1 VTTEENEIEQF
12 RTTRLNFLE
21 YLETCMN
28 KNVGSLPDI
37 SDIMS
42 KTPEERIIT
51 YRRFFADLR
60 LSRLYFQLTVLSYF
74 SGAEKPDNKNQ
85 FSKEL
90 ETFVSFYDQIDIWL
104 DKLTKEG
111 IYSEFRDQCF
121 QEIEA
126 IKVIIQSYEGRMKD

>member
-1 VTTEENEIEQF
+1 
-12 RTTRLNFLE
+12 
-21 YLETCMN
+21 MN

-42 KTPEERIIT
+42 KSPEDRIIT

-60 LSRLYFQLTVLSYF
+60 LSRLYFQLTVLRYF
-74 SGAEKPDNKNQ
+74 SGVEKPDNKNR

-90 ETFVSFYDQIDIWL
+90 ETFVSYYDQIDIWL